1 MQVATQ
7 HAQGAGNGLLQSLQR
22 LRGQRLRQ
30 GQNGRRGAG
39 HGERELNRGHGHS
52 MAGGWKVGSSSAG
65 PQIAGAAFLDRSR
78 VVRALP
84 APAGHPTLAA
94 MDIAP
99 PTVPSGA
106 VARLDVCLL
115 GRFAVAI
122 DGVELAPD
130 RWPSLR
136 ATHLVQLLSLQ
147 PRQRMTRDEVIDALW
162 PQLEPDAGAANLRK
176 AAHHARQA
184 LGRHDGVVLQAGE
197 VLLWPERPVT
207 VDAQRFEQRADAAL
221 ARRDPADCADVAGS
235 YDGDLLP
242 GARFEPWAE
251 AARERLHERH
261 LQLLRASGQWERLA
275 QLAPEDEPAH
285 RALMQRELSA
295 GNRAAALRWYAH
307 LREAL
312 QVSLGVAPD
321 AQTEAL
327 YERCIAGLQAMGP
340 AFVGRAHA
348 CAQVTAWLGLPV
360 AQRPGGVVVRG
371 PAGIGKSALGRE
383 IGVQASARG
392 WTVWRVEAS
401 RTGRAYALMATLA
414 ERLISDD
421 RGVLDRIGAHARAV
435 LALLSPQA
443 APADPLPGPLGR
455 HQVVGAVRRLL
466 LASAPDSDILL
477 HVDDVHLA
485 DDADVDVVTQLAAS
499 GAGLCLLLATRPP
512 AAGTALARALG
523 RLQRSGVVQA
533 LDVEPLPEDECRRL
547 VARAAPAV
555 LAEEV
560 MARIVRAAEG
570 NPFAAIELAR
580 CATAGNDA
588 RLPANAAEAITQRLC
603 DVPDSA
609 LALLKWLALSSDE
622 LDVATVEALATEAQV
637 PSLEAL
643 DAALAAGVLVPS
655 SSHYRFRHHL
665 VRQALIEQVPP
676 HRRLKMHRRIA
687 TRLAELDMPPAS
699 IARHWLDAGH
709 PRDAQPWL
717 LAAAREAVR
726 LAAFSDALR
735 HLEPLLAF
743 QPTHAEALRLRAE
756 SLDAMGEPAA
766 LAAYHAA
773 ADAAGEPESHNLR
786 AKAGLAQV
794 KLGDPKG
801 ALLVLAGLKPTSVEG
816 RLSEALAWS
825 GAAALGAADPAT
837 GTAKAAVARQLALQS
852 GDTTSLVIASWAQA
866 AAAHARGELHRS
878 VWADLQE
885 TSHVPHLALRVFDGH
900 LCITQR
906 FLYGARPYA
915 DVIAFAQALSTEAQ
929 RLGAARGHAFGV
941 TLRGEAEW
949 LNGNLSAAREHLRA
963 GARLHRAIGGPVGEA
978 LSLQRLAE
986 VALHEGHRD
995 EARSLIDE
1003 ALDVARQTDIGF
1015 HLLDRIYGTRINLH
1029 ADDPEAALHVMEDAS
1044 ASVRGPLETCPG
1056 CRITFAVP
1064 AAIAAARAGELE
1076 LADKH
1081 EEQCAYLADVV
1092 MRLPAW
1098 YAAHDEVRGHIAAA
1112 RGPRTAAG
1120 EQAVERFASAA
1131 ARFRAAGHPID
1142 AERCERLAASSARCG

>member
-1 MQVATQ
+1 
-7 HAQGAGNGLLQSLQR
+7 
-22 LRGQRLRQ
+22 
-30 GQNGRRGAG
+30 
-39 HGERELNRGHGHS
+39 
-52 MAGGWKVGSSSAG
+52 
-65 PQIAGAAFLDRSR
+65 
-78 VVRALP
+78 
-84 APAGHPTLAA
+84 
-94 MDIAP
+94 MDINP
-99 PTVPSGA
+99 PAVPSGA
-106 VARLDVCLL
+106 ITRLEVFLL

-122 DGVELAPD
+122 DGALLPAE

-147 PRQRMTRDEVIDALW
+147 PRHRMTRDEVMDALW
-162 PQLEPDAGAANLRK
+162 PQLEPEAGAANLRK

-184 LGRHDGVVLQAGE
+184 LGRHDGIVLQAGE
-197 VLLWPERPVT
+197 VLLWPERPVR
-207 VDAQRFEQRADAAL
+207 VDAHRFEQQADAAL
-221 ARRDPADCADVAGS
+221 AQRDPAHCADAAGT
-235 YDGDLLP
+235 YGGDLLP

-251 AARERLHERH
+251 AARERLRERH

-275 QLAPEDEPAH
+275 QLDPEDEPAH
-285 RALMQRELSA
+285 RALMQRELAA

-307 LREAL
+307 LREAM
-312 QVSLGVAPD
+312 QQGLGVSPD
-321 AQTEAL
+321 AQTQAL
-327 YERCIAGLQAMGP
+327 YERCIAGLQAAGP
-340 AFVGRAHA
+340 AFVGRAEA
-348 CAQVTAWLGLPV
+348 CAQAAAWLGT
-360 AQRPGGVVVRG
+360 AAGQRPGGIVLRG

-383 IGVQASARG
+383 IGVQAQARG

-401 RTGRAYALMATLA
+401 QTGRAYAVMSAIA
-414 ERLISDD
+414 ERLILDD
-421 RGVLDRIGAHARAV
+421 RGVLDRIGAQARAV
-435 LALLSPQA
+435 LALVSPQA
-443 APADPLPGPLGR
+443 APADTLPGPLGR
-455 HQVVGAVRRLL
+455 HQVVGAMRRLL
-466 LASAPDSDILL
+466 LASAPGSDILL
-477 HVDDVHLA
+477 NVDDAHLA
-485 DDADVDVVTQLAAS
+485 DDADVDVIAQLAAT
-499 GAGLCLLLATRPP
+499 GAGLCVLLITRPP
-512 AAGTALARALG
+512 TAGTALARALG
-523 RLQRSGVVQA
+523 RLQRSGMVQA
-533 LDVEPLPEDECRRL
+533 LDVPPLPEDECRRL
-547 VARAAPAV
+547 VARAAPAA
-555 LAEEV
+555 LADAV
-560 MARIVRAAEG
+560 VTRVVRAADG
-570 NPFAAIELAR
+570 NPFAAVELAR
-580 CATAGNDA
+580 CAATGADG
-588 RLPANAAEAITQRLC
+588 RLPGNAAEAITERLC

-622 LDVATVEALATEAQV
+622 FDVATAEALADEAQL
-637 PSLEAL
+637 PGPEALNAAL
-643 DAALAAGVLVPS
+643 DAALAAGVLLPS
-655 SSHYRFRHHL
+655 ASRYRFRHHL
-665 VRQALIEQVPP
+665 VQQALIEQVPP
-676 HRRLKMHRRIA
+676 HRRQKMHRQIA
-687 TRLAELDMPPAS
+687 KRLAELDGPPAS
-699 IARHWLDAGH
+699 IARHWLEAGH

-743 QPTHAEALRLRAE
+743 EPDHAEALRLRAE

-773 ADAAGEPESHNLR
+773 ADAAGEADSHNLR
-786 AKAGLAQV
+786 AKAALAQV

-801 ALLVLAGLKPTSVEG
+801 ALLVLAGLSPTSVEG
-816 RLSEALAWS
+816 RLCEALAYS
-825 GAAALGAADPAT
+825 GAAALGAGDPAV

-866 AAAHARGELHRS
+866 AAAHARGDLHRS
-878 VWADLQE
+878 VWADLHE

-949 LNGNLSAAREHLRA
+949 LQGNLAAAREHLRE

-986 VALHEGHRD
+986 VALHEGHRG
-995 EARSLIDE
+995 EARALIDE

-1029 ADDPEAALHVMEDAS
+1029 ADDPTAALHVMEDAS
-1044 ASVRGPLETCPG
+1044 VSVRGPLETCPG

-1076 LADKH
+1076 LADQH
-1081 EEQCAYLADVV
+1081 EAQCAYLANVV

-1112 RGPRTAAG
+1112 RGRSADAL
-1120 EQAVERFASAA
+1120 ARFAAAA
-1131 ARFRAAGHPID
+1131 ARFREAGHPLD
-1142 AERCERLAASSARCG
+1142 AERCDGWGRPSA